1 MLTANKRDMQY
12 RCVYAMQH
20 WCSMT
25 AVAIDD
31 NGMVPKDLERAI
43 KENSGGIPQVITA
56 AKPYWAMV
64 YMIPTFQNPTGFCL
78 SPGE

>member
-1 MLTANKRDMQY
+1 MQY
-12 RCVYAMQH
+12 RCVYAMQY
-20 WCSMT
+20 WCSMI

>member
-1 MLTANKRDMQY
+1 MQY
-12 RCVYAMQH
+12 
-20 WCSMT
+20 WCSTT

>member
-1 MLTANKRDMQY
+1 MY
-12 RCVYAMQH
+12 IYWHIV
-20 WCSMT
+20 T
-25 AVAIDD
+25 AVAMDD
-31 NGMVPKDLERAI
+31 NGMVPKALERAI

-64 YMIPTFQNPTGFCL
+64 YMMPTFQNPTGFCL